1 MTTTQNLHPASKRT
15 RIVSHIDLIS
25 EQWTYE
31 RSDLDLYNFFL
42 HMYVV
47 RLGRIFEQLAM
58 RQCQSRFGLRLSD
71 IRVLLALRRGGRPF
85 AKRPTDL
92 FKALLVTSGA
102 MTKQVDRLQKMRFVE
117 RIPDPAFGGGSL
129 IMLTR
134 KGLAL
139 VDEVATVLAKE
150 SVIAPAIARLSDNE
164 REIGIQFIRRVLNE
178 MEVLMNEIGDGDSRN
193 YQEDE
198 TSRVRLI
205 DS

>member
-1 MTTTQNLHPASKRT
+1 
-15 RIVSHIDLIS
+15 
-25 EQWTYE
+25 
-31 RSDLDLYNFFL
+31 
-42 HMYVV
+42 
-47 RLGRIFEQLAM
+47 M

-71 IRVLLALRRGGRPF
+71 IRVLLRTPRCSGRPF

-102 MTKQVDRLQKMRFVE
+102 MTKQVDGLQKMKFVE

-150 SVIAPAIARLSDNE
+150 SVIAPSSRR
-164 REIGIQFIRRVLNE
+164 RETGIRFIRP
-178 MEVLMNEIGDGDSRN
+178 SP
-193 YQEDE
+193 Q
-198 TSRVRLI
+198 
-205 DS
+205 